1 MHGRLTM
8 YHLLSVRRINWFLR
22 RCCFAIDIFDD
33 IDIVYRFRFTH
44 SFNNIFGI
52 NNTIDFWL
60 PIFNNICNE
69 FSHRDGHSNE
79 YGDEVNVSNRFFYS
93 IRVFFR

>member
-1 MHGRLTM
+1 MRS
-8 YHLLSVRRINWFLR
+8 Y
-22 RCCFAIDIFDD
+22 IDIGIFDD
-33 IDIVYRFRFTH
+33 IADRFTH
-44 SFNNIFGI
+44 IFDNIFGI

-60 PIFNNICNE
+60 PIFNNIGNE